1 MFHLYSANVQI
12 KFVQTNFLQRKN
24 KYFLKF
30 KKRAMKTKQERL
42 KQVFDYLV
50 FKRKFK
56 RQYEFAEK
64 INFDKT
70 NLSSAFNGNEK
81 YLSESLFTRI
91 VDTFPEINF
100 DWLLYGEGEMLKGQ
114 PMGTAINNGTN
125 NGNII
130 GYNNGN
136 ATINNNNVEEVEA
149 EVIPYIDTALA
160 RKRNFNIA
168 KAINNDSELLKQR
181 TLDELFSPISFLI
194 KMADNSMTDEIRQGD
209 MLFAKFIPKEA
220 NIVSGKIYL
229 IDTNSYGTLVRQV
242 YVNEDSFTLH
252 AFNPS
257 YEDIIIT
264 RDDIFNFCI
273 VEHSLRSSFL
283 IPDNTISTIAAES
296 AKQVTK
302 VLSMLEKANERNDK
316 QADRLD
322 AERAK
327 RDELVD
333 LILKNK

>member
-1 MFHLYSANVQI
+1 MENTV
-12 KFVQTNFLQRKN
+12 K
-24 KYFLKF
+24 
-30 KKRAMKTKQERL
+30 ERL
-42 KQVFDYLV
+42 VTFLRY
-50 FKRKFK
+50 KRITQRAFVTMLGLSGA
-56 RQYEFAEK
+56 Y
-64 INFDKT
+64 INSIRKSISPEVM
-70 NLSSAFNGNEK
+70 LGIAK
-81 YLSESLFTRI
+81 H
-91 VDTFPEINF
+91 FPELNR
-100 DWLLYGEGEMLKGQ
+100 DWLLYGEGEMLKTEQGNNVISQ
-114 PMGTAINNGTN
+114 TINGTN

-136 ATINNNNVEEVEA
+136 VNNNSNDVEEVDA

-181 TLDELFSPISFLI
+181 TLDELFSPISFLL

-302 VLSMLEKANERNDK
+302 VLSMLEKANERNEK
-316 QADRLD
+316 QSDRLD
-322 AERAK
+322 AERTK

-333 LILKNK
+333 LILRKANGEH

>member
-1 MFHLYSANVQI
+1 MESTI
-12 KFVQTNFLQRKN
+12 K
-24 KYFLKF
+24 
-30 KKRAMKTKQERL
+30 ERL
-42 KQVFDYLV
+42 KRFIDYKMMSV
-50 FKRKFK
+50 RAFER
-56 RQYEFAEK
+56 AC
-64 INFDKT
+64 
-70 NLSSAFNGNEK
+70 NLSNGYVSGIETTIMPTK
-81 YLSESLFTRI
+81 LSEI
-91 VDTFPEINF
+91 IYKFPELNR
-100 DWLLYGEGEMLKGQ
+100 DWLLYGEGEMLKNNNSI
-114 PMGTAINNGTN
+114 GTAINNGTN

-136 ATINNNNVEEVEA
+136 VSNNSNDVEEVDA
-149 EVIPYIDTALA
+149 EVIPYVDTALA

-181 TLDELFSPISFLI
+181 TLDELFAPISFII
-194 KMADNSMTDEIRQGD
+194 KMYDNSMTDEIQQGD
-209 MLFAKFIPKEA
+209 MLFVKFIPKDA
-220 NIVSGKIYL
+220 NIISGKIYL

-296 AKQVTK
+296 AKQV
-302 VLSMLEKANERNDK
+302 SMLIAEAKEQSK
-316 QADRLD
+316 RLD
-322 AERAK
+322 QERARQDK
-327 RDELVD
+327 LLEKQSELID
-333 LILKNK
+333 ILLKNK

>member
-1 MFHLYSANVQI
+1 MNKTINQRFNYACKVLGLTQKDLVNILGSPQSSISKMLNGVYPIGKNMLFRI
-12 KFVQTNFLQRKN
+12 KETLN
-24 KYFLKF
+24 
-30 KKRAMKTKQERL
+30 
-42 KQVFDYLV
+42 
-50 FKRKFK
+50 
-56 RQYEFAEK
+56 
-64 INFDKT
+64 IN
-70 NLSSAFNGNEK
+70 
-81 YLSESLFTRI
+81 
-91 VDTFPEINF
+91 P
-100 DWLLYGEGEMLKGQ
+100 DWLLTGEGEMLKSNS
-114 PMGTAINNGTN
+114 PIGTAINNGTN

-136 ATINNNNVEEVEA
+136 VSNNGNDAEEVGA
-149 EVIPYIDTALA
+149 EIIPYVDTALA

-168 KAINNDSELLKQR
+168 KAINNNSELLKQR
-181 TLDELFSPISFLI
+181 TLDELFAPISFI
-194 KMADNSMTDEIRQGD
+194 TKMYDNSMSDEIRQGD

-264 RDDIFNFCI
+264 KDDIFNFCI

-296 AKQVTK
+296 AKQV
-302 VLSMLEKANERNDK
+302 SMLIAEAKE
-316 QADRLD
+316 QSQRLD
-322 AERAK
+322 QERARQDK
-327 RDELVD
+327 LLEKQSELID
-333 LILKNK
+333 IILKNK

>member
-1 MFHLYSANVQI
+1 MENTV
-12 KFVQTNFLQRKN
+12 K
-24 KYFLKF
+24 
-30 KKRAMKTKQERL
+30 ERL
-42 KQVFDYLV
+42 ISFLRY
-50 FKRKFK
+50 KRITQRAFVTMLGLSGA
-56 RQYEFAEK
+56 Y
-64 INFDKT
+64 INSIRKSISPDVMLGIAKH
-70 NLSSAFNGNEK
+70 
-81 YLSESLFTRI
+81 
-91 VDTFPEINF
+91 FPELNR
-100 DWLLYGEGEMLKGQ
+100 DWLLYGEGEMIKGQ
-114 PMGTAINNGTN
+114 PMGIAINNGTN
-125 NGNII
+125 NGVV
-130 GYNNGN
+130 GYNSGTISNT
-136 ATINNNNVEEVEA
+136 ATPAIEEVDA
-149 EVIPYIDTALA
+149 EVIPYVDTALA

-194 KMADNSMTDEIRQGD
+194 KMADNSMSDEIRQGD

-273 VEHSLRSSFL
+273 VEHSLRSSFI

-296 AKQVTK
+296 TKQVTK
-302 VLSMLEKANERNDK
+302 VLSMLEKANERNEK
-316 QADRLD
+316 QADKLD
-322 AERAK
+322 AERTK
-327 RDELVD
+327 RDELVEY
-333 LILKNK
+333 ILRKTNNG

>member
-1 MFHLYSANVQI
+1 
-12 KFVQTNFLQRKN
+12 
-24 KYFLKF
+24 
-30 KKRAMKTKQERL
+30 MKTTDRVLRIKELMYLFRL
-42 KQVFDYLV
+42 NQS
-50 FKRKFK
+50 
-56 RQYEFAEK
+56 EFAERIGVTQSNFSAILNGKRPCGDSIVNK
-64 INFDKT
+64 ILLSFD
-70 NLSSAFNGNEK
+70 NIDNN
-81 YLSESLFTRI
+81 
-91 VDTFPEINF
+91 
-100 DWLLYGEGEMLKGQ
+100 WLLYGEGEMLKSNSSI
-114 PMGTAINNGTN
+114 GTAINNGTN

-136 ATINNNNVEEVEA
+136 VNSNSNDVEEVDA
-149 EVIPYIDTALA
+149 EVIPYVDTALA

-181 TLDELFSPISFLI
+181 TLDELFAPISFII
-194 KMADNSMTDEIRQGD
+194 KMHDNSMSDEIRQGD
-209 MLFAKFIPKEA
+209 LLFVKFIPKDA
-220 NIVSGKIYL
+220 NIISGKIYL

-296 AKQVTK
+296 AKQV
-302 VLSMLEKANERNDK
+302 SMLIAETKEQSK
-316 QADRLD
+316 RLD
-322 AERAK
+322 QERARQDK
-327 RDELVD
+327 LLEKQSELID
-333 LILKNK
+333 IILKNK

>member
-1 MFHLYSANVQI
+1 
-12 KFVQTNFLQRKN
+12 
-24 KYFLKF
+24 
-30 KKRAMKTKQERL
+30 MKTADRVLRIKELMYLFRL
-42 KQVFDYLV
+42 NQS
-50 FKRKFK
+50 
-56 RQYEFAEK
+56 EFAERIGVTQSNFSAILNGKRPCGDSIINK
-64 INFDKT
+64 ILLSFDNIDDK
-70 NLSSAFNGNEK
+70 
-81 YLSESLFTRI
+81 
-91 VDTFPEINF
+91 
-100 DWLLYGEGEMLKGQ
+100 WLLYGEGEMLKSNNSI
-114 PMGTAINNGTN
+114 GTAINNGTN

-136 ATINNNNVEEVEA
+136 VSNNSNDVEEVDA
-149 EVIPYIDTALA
+149 EVIPYVDTALA

-181 TLDELFSPISFLI
+181 TLDELFAPISFII
-194 KMADNSMTDEIRQGD
+194 KMNDNSMSDEIRQGD
-209 MLFAKFIPKEA
+209 LLFVKFIPKDA
-220 NIVSGKIYL
+220 NIISGKIYL

-296 AKQVTK
+296 AKQV
-302 VLSMLEKANERNDK
+302 SMLIAETKEQSK
-316 QADRLD
+316 RLD
-322 AERAK
+322 QERARQDK
-327 RDELVD
+327 LLEKQSELID
-333 LILKNK
+333 ILLKNK

>member
-1 MFHLYSANVQI
+1 
-12 KFVQTNFLQRKN
+12 
-24 KYFLKF
+24 
-30 KKRAMKTKQERL
+30 MKTKSERL

-50 FKRKFK
+50 FRGMLKKR
-56 RQYEFAEK
+56 YEFAEQ

-70 NLSSAFNGNEK
+70 NLSSALNGNEK
-81 YLSESLFTRI
+81 YLSDSLFDKILDNYPFFNR
-91 VDTFPEINF
+91 E
-100 DWLLYGEGEMLKGQ
+100 WLLYGEGEMLKGQ
-114 PMGTAINNGTN
+114 PITAINNGTN
-125 NGNII
+125 NGVV
-130 GYNNGN
+130 GYNSG
-136 ATINNNNVEEVEA
+136 TINNTATPTIEEVDA
-149 EVIPYIDTALA
+149 EIIPYVDTALA

-194 KMADNSMTDEIRQGD
+194 KMADNSMSDEIRQGD

-296 AKQVTK
+296 AKQVSKLINEVTK
-302 VLSMLEKANERNDK
+302 ASERQDKLIDRQNELTDF
-316 QADRLD
+316 
-322 AERAK
+322 
-327 RDELVD
+327 
-333 LILKNK
+333 ILNNLKK

>member
-1 MFHLYSANVQI
+1 ME
-12 KFVQTNFLQRKN
+12 TNRN
-24 KYFLKF
+24 
-30 KKRAMKTKQERL
+30 ERL
-42 KQVFDYLV
+42 KGVIDYLKHNNLIYNETDFCNKV
-50 FKRKFK
+50 GFVKSFLSDMKNGK
-56 RQYEFAEK
+56 KQITEQSVLKVTLEFPF
-64 INFDKT
+64 IN
-70 NLSSAFNGNEK
+70 
-81 YLSESLFTRI
+81 YQ
-91 VDTFPEINF
+91 
-100 DWLLYGEGEMLKGQ
+100 WLLTGEGEMIKTQ
-114 PMGTAINNGTN
+114 PFTAINNGTN
-125 NGNII
+125 NGVV
-130 GYNNGN
+130 GYNSG
-136 ATINNNNVEEVEA
+136 TINNTATPTIEEVDA
-149 EVIPYIDTALA
+149 EIIPYVDTALA

-194 KMADNSMTDEIRQGD
+194 KMTDNSMTDEIRQGD

-302 VLSMLEKANERNDK
+302 ALTMLEKANERNEK
-316 QADRLD
+316 LM
-322 AERAK
+322 E
-327 RDELVD
+327 
-333 LILKNK
+333 LILNKL